1 MVQSDALSHWPD
13 LCPDEDTDNDDII
26 MLPDELF
33 VNLIDAKLQERIA
46 TADDL
51 DEIAAE
57 AQTSI
62 GRRTSPYDSRLRW
75 LETGEG
81 EWEDCFVLKNYIP
94 QNQDLWCVTTS
105 DD

>member
-1 MVQSDALSHWPD
+1 
-13 LCPDEDTDNDDII
+13 

-62 GRRTSPYDSRLRW
+62 GRRTSPYDSRLR
-75 LETGEG
+75 
-81 EWEDCFVLKNYIP
+81 
-94 QNQDLWCVTTS
+94 
-105 DD
+105 